1 MNKIIN
7 IDILKEEFILE
18 KYNTKKVNKN
28 IIEYLIKEARFIAG
42 YKEIKIIINNKCE
55 SNINIKEKIIE
66 GLKEEYNIVSKIFYQ
81 NNIIQIVM
89 IFLGIGILFL
99 STLIKNNLIWKE
111 VIIIIGWVPI
121 WKTVDF
127 ELGKDFK
134 GRKRKKIIKRLLKSE
149 FIEN

>member
-42 YKEIKIIINNKCE
+42 YKEIKVIINNNCE

>member
-134 GRKRKKIIKRLLKSE
+134 GRKRNKIIKRLLKSE

>member
-99 STLIKNNLIWKE
+99 STLIKNNIIWKE